1 MDNDKLKGGKA
12 DKLTPKDISDKFKVD
27 ITKINKEIELGV
39 NIELEHTDSKKLA
52 KEITLDHLIEMPD
65 YYTRLKKMEQ
75 DGVNKWGKFN
85 NESMKHHIKKLLR
98 ENFHVVK

>member
-1 MDNDKLKGGKA
+1 MAINKLKGGKA

-75 DGVNKWGKFN
+75 DGENKWGNFN